1 MTRGYATLDR
11 ELGRPVDDDAS
22 AAPTFARAEW
32 ATDDLEEARAR
43 LEAVYDGR
51 QFRARPGSEPF
62 SFRFASAGDDRLS
75 LQTGAFVGH
84 LQGVIPWS
92 RDYVLSWFRTGTATI
107 DHPLGQFSS
116 VGARPF
122 LLPNETSYSFSM
134 TPHRHGIVVMDAS
147 FFERIAAERHGGHPQ
162 RIVFDHAAVPTDD
175 QLADWR
181 ATLGDVTPVIVGAS
195 TPPAERRSA
204 QGALIRAVL
213 DLFPW
218 RAVDVPDVVRT
229 ERTRRLRLAVE
240 FVHAHADEHL
250 TAADIAGAADMSVRT
265 LQQVMSDNLGS
276 SPTTYLRD
284 VRLDRV
290 RQDLLSGTPSTARVS
305 EVARHWGF
313 GNLGRFSSAYVA
325 RFGEYP
331 RTTLSG

>member
-1 MTRGYATLDR
+1 MTSTYLPPS
-11 ELGRPVDDDAS
+11 RPILRVGADGPA
-22 AAPTFARAEW
+22 AAPDFERLEW
-32 ATDDLEEARAR
+32 STDCMEEARAR

-51 QFRARPGSEPF
+51 QFRAKAGPETF
-62 SFRFASAGDDRLS
+62 AFRFASSGDSRLS
-75 LQTGAFVGH
+75 LQTGSFLGH
-84 LQGVIPWS
+84 IQGVIPWS
-92 RDYVLSWFRTGTATI
+92 RDYVLTWFRSGSVTV
-107 DHPLGQFSS
+107 DHPLGQFTS

-122 LLPNETSYSFSM
+122 LLPTETSYSFSM
-134 TPHRHGIVVMDAS
+134 TPHRHGIVLIDAA
-147 FFERIAAERHGGHPQ
+147 FLERVAAERHGRHPQ
-162 RIVFDHAAVPTDD
+162 RIVFDLAAVPTDD
-175 QLADWR
+175 EVARWR
-181 ATLGDVTPVIVGAS
+181 AALGEATPVIVRPSAR
-195 TPPAERRSA
+195 PEEREAA
-204 QGALIRAVL
+204 QAALVRAVL

-240 FVHAHADEHL
+240 FVHEHADQQL

-290 RQDLLSGTPSTARVS
+290 RQDLLSATPATARVS
-305 EVARHWGF
+305 EVARQWGF

-331 RTTLSG
+331 RTTLAG